1 MALGITCVFTKG
13 RMEFRTCRG
22 LPTLRCKQVRG
33 DGDGGGDGD
42 AQTQEKRMQSNR
54 ERCPQQ
60 PFIQPRPT
68 RAAGM
73 LVTVEPGYY
82 EPGAFGIRIENVTQ
96 VT

>member
-1 MALGITCVFTKG
+1 MAWGITCVCTKG
-13 RMEFRTCRG
+13 RMEFHTCRG

-33 DGDGGGDGD
+33 DGDGDVD
-42 AQTQEKRMQSNR
+42 AQTLEKRTQSSL
-54 ERCPQQ
+54 ERCPQHALM
-60 PFIQPRPT
+60 QPRPT
-68 RAAGM
+68 CAAGM